1 MPEQTVKEDKKVKK
15 LAVFFP
21 GIGYHCDK
29 PLLYYSRELA
39 CEHGYTQCRNVT
51 YRFGG
56 GNIKGNAEK
65 MQEAFEDLYRQAE
78 ILLADI
84 DWKEY
89 EDILFISKSIGTI
102 IASAYA
108 QKHGVDC
115 RQILYTPLEQTY
127 DFAPQ
132 NAIAFLG
139 TKDSWSNID
148 KVKQLSREQEVPISL
163 YEDANHSLEMA
174 DSMKNI
180 EILQEVMEM
189 TRKYIGSPA

>member
-39 CEHGYTQCRNVT
+39 CEYGYTQYRNVT

-89 EDILFISKSIGTI
+89 EDILFISKIG
-102 IASAYA
+102 YF
-108 QKHGVDC
+108 
-115 RQILYTPLEQTY
+115 
-127 DFAPQ
+127 DFFIFSKAC
-132 NAIAFLG
+132 F
-139 TKDSWSNID
+139 
-148 KVKQLSREQEVPISL
+148 PINL
-163 YEDANHSLEMA
+163 VIY
-174 DSMKNI
+174 
-180 EILQEVMEM
+180 
-189 TRKYIGSPA
+189 